1 MTSSMT
7 TKKSMTVFPAFP
19 RDPSTVPNARQKKII
34 PRVFVPDLGIRVDIL
49 CMFVEKIVYFNG

>member
-19 RDPSTVPNARQKKII
+19 RDPRTVPNARQKKII
-34 PRVFVPDLGIRVDIL
+34 PRVFVPDLGIRVYIYNVGVL
-49 CMFVEKIVYFNG
+49 KKLSI